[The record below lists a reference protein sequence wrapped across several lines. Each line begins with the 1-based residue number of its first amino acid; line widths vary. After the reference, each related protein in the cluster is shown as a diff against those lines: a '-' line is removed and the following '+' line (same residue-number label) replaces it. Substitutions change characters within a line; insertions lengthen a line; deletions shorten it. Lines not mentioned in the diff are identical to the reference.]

1 MSKQAAIAGAGIMGL
16 LAARELLDLG
26 WKVHIFEKRTEEDY
40 LRSTSFAAA
49 GMLVP
54 FTELES
60 SDPMTHAMGI
70 EALELWP
77 HIIRSI
83 PERVHFQQNGS
94 LILSHVR
101 DRPLFDQ
108 LTQRITAK
116 IAADHYRWV
125 NVKDIEAELGETFE
139 KGLYLPHEAHLDN
152 TELMPALLRSLIST
166 TDFRI
171 LFGETVE
178 QLLPHIIETP
188 KGSTIYDLVI
198 DCRGI
203 GAQRALPELRGVR
216 GEAFV
221 VHAPAVHFERP
232 VRLMHPRYGIYIVP
246 RADHKYYIGATMIE
260 SCSDAPITV
269 RSALE
274 LLSAAYSMHK
284 GFGEATLLQSYSGL
298 RPALPH
304 NEPRIFCQSGKIS
317 INGLFR
323 HGFLIAPSVAR
334 CLRLYLEDKPVPYG
348 ETLLS
353 FH

>member
-16 LAARELLDLG
+16 LAARELLALG
-26 WKVHIFEKRTEEDY
+26 WKVHIFEKRSEDAY

-60 SDPMTHAMGI
+60 SDPMTHAMGL

-77 HIIRSI
+77 QIIASI
-83 PERVHFQQNGS
+83 PEPVHFKQNGS
-94 LILSHVR
+94 LILSHAR
-101 DRPLFDQ
+101 DKPLFDQ
-108 LTQRITAK
+108 LTQRITSK
-116 IAADHYRWV
+116 IPKETYRWTRIADV
-125 NVKDIEAELGETFE
+125 EPELAETFE
-139 KGLYLPHEAHLDN
+139 TGLHLPYEAHLDN
-152 TELMPALLRSLIST
+152 TELMPALLRTLLRS
-166 TDFRI
+166 DCRI
-171 LFGETVE
+171 LFGEHVE
-178 QLLPHIIETP
+178 QLMPHIVETS

-203 GAQRALPELRGVR
+203 GAQKALPELRGVR

-221 VHAPAVHFERP
+221 VEAPAVNFERP
-232 VRLMHPRYGIYIVP
+232 LRLMHPRYGIYIVP
-246 RADHKYYIGATMIE
+246 RAHHRYYIGATMIE
-260 SCSDAPITV
+260 SCSDAPMTV

-274 LLSAAYSMHK
+274 LLSAAFSVHR
-284 GFGEATLLQSYSGL
+284 GFGEATILQSYSGL

-304 NEPRIFCQSGKIS
+304 NEPRIFCQQGKII

-323 HGFLIAPSVAR
+323 HGFLVAPSMAR
-334 CLRLYLEDKPVPYG
+334 CLRLYLEDKPVPYAD
-348 ETLLS
+348 TLLS